1 MRVIPTL
8 LAGVLCTVCLQAQSP
23 FTVDAMLKIQRISEP
38 QLSPDGK
45 TVAFTV
51 QTMDVAENT
60 RPQQIWTVPVNGG
73 GPVQITHEGTN
84 NSRPRWMPDSRH
96 LLFISNRGGSLQVWM
111 MAPDGSNSKAVTN
124 LSTEA
129 ADVTVSA
136 DGKTIVFTSEV
147 YPQCGADDT
156 CNKTKLDAEKDSKVK
171 ARVYT
176 TLLYRHW
183 NEWQG
188 SRRKHLFSMTLDGG
202 KPHDLTPGKLDV
214 PSFSLGGPDAFAISP
229 DSKEVAYVSNPDPD
243 LALST
248 NDEIFIVPIG
258 GGEPKKVSTSPGADQ
273 SPAYSPDGKY
283 IAFRSQARAGYEADR
298 WRLLVLDRATN
309 NLTGVT
315 DSIDL
320 TIESFAWSPDSTHLF
335 FVSEDHGRGLVQMV
349 PVGGGGTRA
358 VITGNS
364 HADDMQ
370 FTLDGKTMI
379 YSEQRETKPTEIYR
393 VTSNGGTVEP
403 LTKLNDALLSE
414 YSLPPAQD
422 FWIEASDGAKVQS
435 FLFKPP
441 NFNPKKK
448 YPVLMLIHGGPQ
460 GAWGRLWQ
468 YRWNAQI
475 FAAAGYVVVEPN
487 PRGSTGYG
495 QKFTDDINQD
505 WGGKPF
511 EDLMD
516 VVDYVSK
523 LPYVDPE
530 RMAAGG
536 GSYGGYMTD
545 WILGHTNRFKALVSH
560 SGPFDLGSS
569 NLETEELWFPK
580 WEFGGLPWQNPEL
593 YRRLSPSNYVTD
605 FKTPTLVMHG
615 ELDYRVPV
623 GQSMQLFTALQVQK
637 VPSKL
642 VLFPDEGHW
651 ILKPQNTQLW
661 YRSFLDW
668 IDEWTRKPSGASGQ

>member
-1 MRVIPTL
+1 M
-8 LAGVLCTVCLQAQSP
+8 LQ
-23 FTVDAMLKIQRISEP
+23 IQRIGEP
-38 QLSPDGK
+38 QLSPDGA

-51 QTMDVAENT
+51 QTMNVAENT
-60 RPQQIWTVPVNGG
+60 RPQQIWTVPLNGG
-73 GPVQITHEGTN
+73 TPVQITHEGTQN
-84 NSRPRWMPDSRH
+84 TRPRWMPDSRR
-96 LLFISNRGGSLQVWM
+96 LLFISNRRGNSQVWSM
-111 MAPDGSNSKAVTN
+111 NPDGSNAKAVTN
-124 LSTEA
+124 LASEA
-129 ADVTVSA
+129 ADVVIA
-136 DGKTIVFTSEV
+136 PDGKTIVFTSEV
-147 YPQCGADDT
+147 YPECSADDE
-156 CNKTKLDAEKDSKVK
+156 CNRKKLDAEKESKVK

-176 TLLYRHW
+176 ALLYRRW
-183 NEWQG
+183 NAWQG
-188 SRRKHLFSMTLDGG
+188 SRRRHLLSMTLDGG
-202 KPHDLTPGKLDV
+202 RPHDLTPGRLEV
-214 PSFSLGGPDAFAISP
+214 PPFSLGGPDDFAISP
-229 DSKEVAYVSNPDPD
+229 DSKEVAYVSNLDPD
-243 LALST
+243 LSTST
-248 NDEIFIVPIG
+248 NDEIFVVPIG
-258 GGEPKKVSTSPGADQ
+258 GGEAKKVSTSPGADR

-283 IAFRSQARAGYEADR
+283 LAFRSQLRAGYEADR
-298 WRLLVLDRATN
+298 WRLMVLDRTTN
-309 NLTGVT
+309 SQVSVSEALDQPV
-315 DSIDL
+315 
-320 TIESFAWSPDSTHLF
+320 ESFTWAPDSARLF
-335 FVSEDHGRGLVQMV
+335 FVIEDRGRGLLQMV
-349 PVGGGGTRA
+349 PVGGGGVRGL
-358 VITGNS
+358 ITGNS
-364 HADDMQ
+364 HIDDVQLTADQ
-370 FTLDGKTMI
+370 KTMI
-379 YSEQRETKPTEIYR
+379 YTEQSEARPTEIYR
-393 VTSNGGTVEP
+393 VTSTGGSAAP
-403 LTKLNDALLSE
+403 LTRLNNALLSQ
-414 YSLPPAQD
+414 YSLPPAED
-422 FWIEASDGAKVQS
+422 FWIEASDGAKVQT

-441 NFNPKKK
+441 SFDAQKK
-448 YPVLMLIHGGPQ
+448 YPALMLIHGGPQ

-475 FAAAGYVVVEPN
+475 FAAAGYVVFEPN

-516 VVDYVSK
+516 AADYVSR
-523 LPYVDPE
+523 LPYIDAG

-593 YRRLSPSNYVTD
+593 YRRLSPSSYVND
-605 FKTPTLVMHG
+605 FKTPTLAMHG

-668 IDEWTRKPSGASGQ
+668 IGEWTRKSTGTPGQ

>member
-1 MRVIPTL
+1 MRATPAL
-8 LAGVLCTVCLQAQSP
+8 LLCAVSALSLFAQNQP
-23 FTVDAMLKIQRISEP
+23 FTVDAMLAIQRISDP
-38 QLSPDGK
+38 QLSPDGS

-51 QTMDVAENT
+51 QTTNIAENT
-60 RPQQIWTVPVNGG
+60 RPQQIWTVPAAGG
-73 GPVQITHEGTN
+73 TPVQITHEGALN
-84 NSRPRWMPDSRH
+84 NRARWMPDGKR
-96 LLFISNRGGSLQVWM
+96 LLFISNRGGSPQVWSM
-111 MAPDGSNSKAVTN
+111 DPAGGDAKAVTRLSTTVGDLSIAPDGK
-124 LSTEA
+124 
-129 ADVTVSA
+129 TV
-136 DGKTIVFTSEV
+136 VFTSEV
-147 YPQCGADDT
+147 YPECGDDDA
-156 CNKTKLDAEKDSKVK
+156 CNKKKLEAEKESKVK
-171 ARVYT
+171 ARIYT

-188 SRRKHLFSMTLDGG
+188 ATRRHLMAMPLDSG
-202 KPHDLTPGKLDV
+202 KVRDLTPGKLDV
-214 PSFSLGGPDAFAISP
+214 PSFSLGGQDDFSISP
-229 DSKEVAYVSNPDPD
+229 DSKEVAYVSSPDTD

-248 NDEIFIVPIG
+248 NDEVFIIPIN
-258 GGEPKKVSTSPGADQ
+258 GGEAKKVSTSPGADR

-283 IAFRSQARAGYEADR
+283 LAFRSQVRAGYEADR
-298 WRLLVLDRATN
+298 WRLMVLDRATGTAN
-309 NLTGVT
+309 SLTEA
-315 DSIDL
+315 IDQPVEGF
-320 TIESFAWSPDSTHLF
+320 TWAPGSSHIF
-335 FVSEDHGRGLVQMV
+335 FVVEDRGRGVLQMV
-349 PVGGGGTRA
+349 PVGGGGVRS
-358 VITGNS
+358 VITGHS
-364 HADDMQ
+364 HVDDIQ
-370 FTLDGKTMI
+370 FAADGKTMI
-379 YSEQRETKPTEIYR
+379 YTEQTEARPTEIYR
-393 VTSNGGTVEP
+393 VSSTGGAAVP
-403 LTKLNDALLSE
+403 LTKLNDALLSR
-414 YSLPPAQD
+414 YSLLPAED
-422 FWIEASDGAKVQS
+422 FWVEVSDGVKVQS

-441 NFNPKKK
+441 NFDPTKK
-448 YPVLMLIHGGPQ
+448 YPALMLIHGGPQ

-475 FAAAGYVVVEPN
+475 FAAAGYIVFEPN

-516 VVDYVSK
+516 AADYVAK

-536 GSYGGYMTD
+536 GSYGGYMAN

-560 SGPFDLGSS
+560 SGPFDLASS

-580 WEFGGLPWQNPEL
+580 WEFGGLAWENPDL
-593 YRRLSPSNYVTD
+593 YRKLSPATYITD

-637 VPSKL
+637 IPSKL

-668 IDEWTRKPSGASGQ
+668 IGEWTRKAGSQ